1 MSNSEMD
8 KFSYSL
14 GMNIAASLM
23 NDGLDNVVI
32 KDLAL
37 GLEDLLKN
45 SDTRVSAEEA
55 QQILQSGIQEA
66 QSKKFGAVKE
76 EGAAYL
82 AENAKKDGV
91 TVLESGL
98 QYEVITA
105 GTGNKPAAT
114 DNVTVHY
121 KGTLIDGTVFDSSI
135 ERGQP
140 ATFPVNGVIP
150 GWVEGLQL
158 MTEGSKW
165 KLHIPFNLAYGE
177 QGAGGSIP
185 PFATLVFEVELIKIG

>member
-1 MSNSEMD
+1 
-8 KFSYSL
+8 
-14 GMNIAASLM
+14 MNIAASLM

>member
-23 NDGLDNVVI
+23 NDGLDNVVV

-37 GLEDLLKN
+37 GLEDLLKK

-82 AENAKKDGV
+82 AENAKKEGV

-98 QYEVITA
+98 QYEVITV
-105 GTGNKPAAT
+105 GKGNKPAAT

>member
-1 MSNSEMD
+1 MD

-14 GMNIAASLM
+14 GMNIGASLM

-32 KDLAL
+32 ADLAT
-37 GLEDLLKN
+37 GLEDMLKN
-45 SDTRVSAEEA
+45 SDLKVNAQEA
-55 QQILQSGIQEA
+55 QQILQAGIQEA

-98 QYEVITA
+98 QYEVISE

-121 KGTLIDGTVFDSSI
+121 TGKLTDGTVFDSSV

-165 KLHIPFNLAYGE
+165 TLHIPYNLAYGE

-185 PFATLVFEVELIKIG
+185 PFATLIFDVELIKIG

>member
-23 NDGLDNVVI
+23 NDGLDNVVV

-55 QQILQSGIQEA
+55 QQILQTGIQEA

-82 AENAKKDGV
+82 AENAKKEGV

-165 KLHIPFNLAYGE
+165 NLHIPYNLAYGE

-185 PFATLVFEVELIKIG
+185 PFATLIFDVELIKIG

>member
-1 MSNSEMD
+1 MD

>member
-1 MSNSEMD
+1 MD

-14 GMNIAASLM
+14 GMNIGASLM
-23 NDGLDNVVI
+23 NDGLANVDI
-32 KDLAL
+32 ADLAN
-37 GLEDLLKN
+37 GLEDMLKN
-45 SDTRVSAEEA
+45 SDLKVTAQEA
-55 QQILQSGIQEA
+55 QQILQTGIQEA

-98 QYEVITA
+98 QYEVISE

-121 KGTLIDGTVFDSSI
+121 TGKLVDGTVFDSSV

-165 KLHIPFNLAYGE
+165 RLHIPFNLAYGE

-185 PFATLVFEVELIKIG
+185 PFATLIFDVELIKIG

>member
-1 MSNSEMD
+1 MSNSEMY

-23 NDGLDNVVI
+23 NDGLDNVVV

-55 QQILQSGIQEA
+55 QQILQTGIQEA

-82 AENAKKDGV
+82 AENAKKEGV

-165 KLHIPFNLAYGE
+165 RLHIPFNLAYGE
-177 QGAGGSIP
+177 QGAGAQIP
-185 PFATLVFEVELIKIG
+185 PFATLIFDVELIKIG

>member
-1 MSNSEMD
+1 MD

-14 GMNIAASLM
+14 GMNIGASLM

-32 KDLAL
+32 ADLAN
-37 GLEDLLKN
+37 GLEDMLKN
-45 SDTRVSAEEA
+45 SDLKVTAQEA
-55 QQILQSGIQEA
+55 QQILQTGIQEA

-98 QYEVITA
+98 QYEVISE

-121 KGTLIDGTVFDSSI
+121 TGKLVDGTVFDSSV

-165 KLHIPFNLAYGE
+165 RLHIPFNLAYGE

-185 PFATLVFEVELIKIG
+185 PFATLIFDVELIKIG

>member
-23 NDGLDNVVI
+23 NDGLDNVVV

-55 QQILQSGIQEA
+55 QQILQTGIQEA

-82 AENAKKDGV
+82 AENAKKEGV

-150 GWVEGLQL
+150 GWIEGLQL